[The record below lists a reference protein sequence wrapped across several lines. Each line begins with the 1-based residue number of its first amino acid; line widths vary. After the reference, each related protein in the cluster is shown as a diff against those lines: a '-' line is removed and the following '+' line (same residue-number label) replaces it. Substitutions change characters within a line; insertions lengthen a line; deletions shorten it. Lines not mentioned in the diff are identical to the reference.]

1 MTALTTESRLELID
15 AFTGLGYKVY
25 SAVPNVPTAKSIVII
40 PDTPWITPSRIG
52 SALSYEVFWK
62 VIATVSPRNND
73 AAQLDSENAVD
84 AILGA
89 IPNPY
94 TFTRVGPPQLT
105 DVGAQGTV
113 ITTEINVSVRM
124 KEN

>member
-1 MTALTTESRLELID
+1 MTALTTESRGDLID

-25 SAVPNVPTAKSIVII
+25 TAIPNVPTPKSIVII
-40 PDTPWITPSRIG
+40 PDSPWILPNRIG
-52 SALSYEVFWK
+52 SSLSYEVFWK
-62 VIATVSPRNND
+62 VIVTVSPRNNAAAELD
-73 AAQLDSENAVD
+73 AENAVD

-124 KEN
+124 KE

>member
-1 MTALTTESRLELID
+1 MTALTTESRTALAS

-25 SAVPNVPTAKSIVII
+25 AAVPNVPTPKSIVII
-40 PDTPWITPSRIG
+40 PDTPWILPNRIG
-52 SALSYEVFWK
+52 SSLSYEVFWK
-62 VIATVSPRNND
+62 VIVTVSPRNND

-84 AILGA
+84 IILGA

-124 KEN
+124 KE

>member
-15 AFTGLGYKVY
+15 AVTGLGYKVY
-25 SAVPNVPTAKSIVII
+25 SAVPNVPTPKSIVII
-40 PDTPWITPSRIG
+40 PDTPWILPNRIG
-52 SALSYEVFWK
+52 SNLSYEVFWK
-62 VIATVSPRNND
+62 IIATVSARNNE
-73 AAQLDSENAVD
+73 AAQTDSENAID

-89 IPNPY
+89 IPSPY

>member
-1 MTALTTESRLELID
+1 MTALTTESRGDLID

-25 SAVPNVPTAKSIVII
+25 TAIPNVPTPKSIVII
-40 PDTPWITPSRIG
+40 PDAPWILPSRIG
-52 SALSYEVFWK
+52 SSLSYEVFWK
-62 VIATVSPRNND
+62 VIVTVSPRNNAAAELD
-73 AAQLDSENAVD
+73 AENAVD
-84 AILGA
+84 AILAA

-124 KEN
+124 KE

>member
-1 MTALTTESRLELID
+1 MTALTTESRGDLID

-25 SAVPNVPTAKSIVII
+25 TAIPNVPTPKSIVIT
-40 PDTPWITPSRIG
+40 PDSPWILPNRIG
-52 SALSYEVFWK
+52 SSLSYEVFWK
-62 VIATVSPRNND
+62 IIVTVSPRNNAAAELD
-73 AAQLDSENAVD
+73 AENAVD

-124 KEN
+124 KE

>member
-1 MTALTTESRLELID
+1 MTALTTESRLELIE

-40 PDTPWITPSRIG
+40 PDTPWITPNRLG
-52 SALSYEVFWK
+52 SNLNYEVFWK
-62 VIATVSPRNND
+62 VIVTVSPRNND
-73 AAQLDSENAVD
+73 AAQLDSENAID
-84 AILGA
+84 IILGA
-89 IPNPY
+89 VPNAY

-113 ITTEINVSVRM
+113 ITTEINVSVKM
-124 KEN
+124 KED

>member
-1 MTALTTESRLELID
+1 MTALTTEARLELVD

-25 SAVPNVPTAKSIVII
+25 TAVPNVPTAKSIVII

-52 SALSYEVFWK
+52 STLNYEVFWK
-62 VIATVSPRNND
+62 VIVTVSPRNND
-73 AAQLDSENAVD
+73 AAQPDSENAVD
-84 AILGA
+84 TILAA

>member
-1 MTALTTESRLELID
+1 MTALTTEARTTLAT

-25 SAVPNVPTAKSIVII
+25 SAVPNVPTPKSIVII
-40 PDTPWITPSRIG
+40 PDTPWILPNRIG
-52 SALSYEVFWK
+52 STLSYEVFWK
-62 VIATVSPRNND
+62 VIVTVSPRNND

-84 AILGA
+84 TLLAA

-124 KEN
+124 KE